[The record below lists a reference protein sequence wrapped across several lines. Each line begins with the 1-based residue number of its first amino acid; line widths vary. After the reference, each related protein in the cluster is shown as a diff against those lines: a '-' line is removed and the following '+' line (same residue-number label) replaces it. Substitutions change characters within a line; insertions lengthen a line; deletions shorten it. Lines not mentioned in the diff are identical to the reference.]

1 MRRVALKIA
10 YVGSK
15 FHGYQRQPNY
25 RTVEGE
31 LLDCFFEA
39 GLIEDTW
46 KAHYSVAGRT
56 DKGVHSTG
64 NVISFIT
71 DEEVRI
77 NYLNGLLPK
86 DIKIIGE
93 ARVPYG
99 FKVRFPLT
107 RTYTYIQP
115 FNPYLNEDLNF
126 SDMQTAMNYFIGE
139 HNFRNFS
146 KRNEKNP
153 NRKIVNMKMEVEDN
167 LLIFE
172 VTGVSFLWNM
182 VRKMVTSLIRVGNGS
197 LEVKDIE
204 KLLQPVDLRETI
216 RLQPAPANGLIL
228 SELNYKNIN
237 FSDCEYSMEKLAEY
251 LKKEFMHNEQ
261 EKYADARMIEI
272 LGGGKI

>member
-10 YVGSK
+10 YIGTG

-31 LLDCFFEA
+31 LLKVFKETHI
-39 GLIEDTW
+39 IEDTW
-46 KAHYSVAGRT
+46 DAHYSVAGRT

-71 DEEVRI
+71 DEDIHI
-77 NYLNGLLPK
+77 NQLNGLLPD

-115 FNPYLNEDLNF
+115 IDPFKEDKLDINKIRQA
-126 SDMQTAMNYFIGE
+126 MQYFIGK

-153 NRKIVNMKMEVEDN
+153 NREIKNIEVEIKDN
-167 LLIFE
+167 ILIFTI
-172 VTGVSFLWNM
+172 TGQSFLWNM
-182 VRKMVTSLIRVGNGS
+182 VRKMVTSLLLVGYGE
-197 LEVKDIE
+197 LEVDTIN
-204 KLLQPVDLRETI
+204 KLLQPIELRQYI
-216 RLQPAPANGLIL
+216 RLRPAPANGLIL
-228 SELNYKNIN
+228 SDMEYKNIK
-237 FSDCEYSMEKLAEY
+237 FKDSQYAKDKLIEV
-251 LKKEFMHNEQ
+251 LKKEYIKHDQ
-261 EKYADARMIEI
+261 EKKADIKLIE
-272 LGGGKI
+272 LLEKQE

>member
-10 YVGSK
+10 YIGTK

-31 LLDCFFEA
+31 LLKVFQDS
-39 GLIEDTW
+39 GVIEDTW

-71 DEEVRI
+71 DEEIRI

-86 DIKIIGE
+86 DVKIIGE
-93 ARVPYG
+93 AKVPYA
-99 FKVRFPLT
+99 FKVRFPLY
-107 RTYTYIQP
+107 RTYTYVQP
-115 FNPYLNEDLNF
+115 FNPYEDF
-126 SDMQTAMNYFIGE
+126 EYDFEKMKEVMSYFIGE

-153 NRKIVNMKMEVEDN
+153 NRKILDMDLKIDDN
-167 LLIFE
+167 LMTFKVVGE
-172 VTGVSFLWNM
+172 SFLWNM
-182 VRKMVTSLIRVGNGS
+182 VRKMVTSLLLVGKGKLQKN
-197 LEVKDIE
+197 DI
-204 KLLQPVDLRETI
+204 KQLLQPTDLRETI

-228 SELNYKNIN
+228 SDMYYKNIK
-237 FSDCEYSMEKLAEY
+237 FKDYDYSKKKLIEELQKQYAN
-251 LKKEFMHNEQ
+251 NEQ
-261 EKYADARMIEI
+261 EKYADAKLIEI
-272 LGGGKI
+272 LKQ

>member
-10 YVGSK
+10 YIGTK
-15 FHGYQRQPNY
+15 FHGYQRQPDY

-31 LLDCFFEA
+31 LLKAFFEA
-39 GLIEDTW
+39 GVIEDTW

-71 DEEVRI
+71 DKEIRL

-86 DIKIIGE
+86 DVKIIGE

-99 FKVRFPLT
+99 FKVRFPLN

-115 FNPYLNEDLNF
+115 FSPFEDNDYNF
-126 SDMQTAMNYFIGE
+126 EVMKSAMKKFIGE

-153 NRKIVNMKMEVEDN
+153 NRKILDIDLKVNDKFM
-167 LLIFE
+167 IFKVVGE
-172 VTGVSFLWNM
+172 SFLWNM
-182 VRKMVTSLIRVGNGS
+182 VRKMVTSLLLVGKGE
-197 LEVKDIE
+197 LELTDID
-204 KLLQPVDLRETI
+204 KLLQPIDYRETI

-228 SELNYKNIN
+228 NDLNYKNIK
-237 FSDCEYSMEKLAEY
+237 FKECDYSKRKLIEE
-251 LKKEFMHNEQ
+251 LQKQFIQNEQ
-261 EKYADARMIEI
+261 EKYADITLINLLKETF
-272 LGGGKI
+272 

>member
-10 YVGSK
+10 YIGTN

-31 LLDCFFEA
+31 LLKAFYEA
-39 GLIEDTW
+39 GVITDTW

-71 DEEVRI
+71 DEEIRL

-86 DIKIIGE
+86 DVKIIGE

-99 FKVRFPLT
+99 FKVRFPLS
-107 RTYTYIQP
+107 RTYTYVQP
-115 FNPYLNEDLNF
+115 LTPFEESELNIEDMKIAMKSFN
-126 SDMQTAMNYFIGE
+126 GE

-153 NRKIVNMKMEVEDN
+153 NRKIFDMDLSVEDN
-167 LLIFE
+167 ILIFKVVGE
-172 VTGVSFLWNM
+172 SFLWNM
-182 VRKMVTSLIRVGNGS
+182 VRKMVTSLMWIGQGK
-197 LEVKDIE
+197 LEINDINR
-204 KLLQPVDLRETI
+204 LLQPVDLRERI

-228 SELNYKNIN
+228 SDMDYKNIK
-237 FSDCEYSMEKLAEY
+237 FSECEYSKNKLVDELQKRYIYHNQEKLTNY
-251 LKKEFMHNEQ
+251 KM
-261 EKYADARMIEI
+261 MSI
-272 LGGGKI
+272 LSRI

>member
-10 YVGSK
+10 YIGSK

-31 LLDCFFEA
+31 LLNAFFEA
-39 GLIEDTW
+39 GVIEDTW

-71 DEEVRI
+71 DEPIRI

-93 ARVPYG
+93 AKVPYG
-99 FKVRFPLT
+99 FKVRFPLS

-115 FNPYLNEDLNF
+115 FNPFDENSLDFKKMEE
-126 SDMQTAMNYFIGE
+126 AMKYFIGE

-146 KRNEKNP
+146 KRHEKNP
-153 NRKIVNMKMEVEDN
+153 NRKIIDMNMKVEEN
-167 LLIFE
+167 VMVFTVVGE
-172 VTGVSFLWNM
+172 SFLWNM
-182 VRKMVTSLIRVGNGS
+182 VRKMVTSLILVGKNK
-197 LEVKDIE
+197 LDIE
-204 KLLQPVDLRETI
+204 DIERLLQPIELRETI

-228 SELNYKNIN
+228 SDMNYKNIK
-237 FSDCEYSMEKLAEY
+237 FTEHEYSKNKLVEE
-251 LKKEFMHNEQ
+251 LKKQFMINEQ
-261 EKYADARMIEI
+261 EKYADAKIIDI
-272 LGGGKI
+272 LNGK

>member
-10 YVGSK
+10 YIGTN

-31 LLDCFFEA
+31 LLNAFFEA
-39 GLIEDTW
+39 KVIEDTW

-71 DEEVRI
+71 DEEIRL

-86 DIKIIGE
+86 DVKIIGE

-99 FKVRFPLT
+99 FKVRFPLS
-107 RTYTYIQP
+107 RTYTYVQP
-115 FNPYLNEDLNF
+115 FNPFDDVEYNF
-126 SDMQTAMNYFIGE
+126 EKMKTAMKYFIGE

-153 NRKIVNMKMEVEDN
+153 NRRIFDVDLNVEEN
-167 LLIFE
+167 IMIFKVVGE
-172 VTGVSFLWNM
+172 SFLWNM
-182 VRKMVTSLIRVGNGS
+182 VRKMVTSLLLVGKGE
-197 LEVKDIE
+197 LDIE
-204 KLLQPVDLRETI
+204 DIETLLQSKDLRETI

-228 SELNYKNIN
+228 SDMEYKNIKFTN
-237 FSDCEYSMEKLAEY
+237 HEYSKKKLVEELEKQ
-251 LKKEFMHNEQ
+251 FMHNEQ
-261 EKYADARMIEI
+261 EKYADAKIIEI
-272 LGGGKI
+272 LKQ

>member
-10 YVGSK
+10 YIGTN

-31 LLDCFFEA
+31 LLKAFYEA
-39 GLIEDTW
+39 GVITDTW

-71 DEEVRI
+71 DEEIRL

-86 DIKIIGE
+86 DVKIIGE

-99 FKVRFPLT
+99 FKVRFPLS
-107 RTYTYIQP
+107 RTYTYVQP
-115 FNPYLNEDLNF
+115 LTPFEESELNIEDMKIAMKSFN
-126 SDMQTAMNYFIGE
+126 GE

-153 NRKIVNMKMEVEDN
+153 NRNIFDMDLSVEDN
-167 LLIFE
+167 ILIFKVVGE
-172 VTGVSFLWNM
+172 SFLWNM
-182 VRKMVTSLIRVGNGS
+182 VRKMVTSLMWIGQGK
-197 LEVKDIE
+197 LEINDINR
-204 KLLQPVDLRETI
+204 LLQPVDLRERI

-228 SELNYKNIN
+228 SDMDYKNIK
-237 FSDCEYSMEKLAEY
+237 FSECEYSKNKLVEELQKRYIYHNQEKLTNY
-251 LKKEFMHNEQ
+251 KM
-261 EKYADARMIEI
+261 MSI
-272 LGGGKI
+272 LSRI

>member
-10 YVGSK
+10 YIGSK

-31 LLDCFFEA
+31 LLKAFFEA
-39 GLIEDTW
+39 GVIEDTW

-71 DEEVRI
+71 DETIRI

-93 ARVPYG
+93 AKVPYG
-99 FKVRFPLT
+99 FKVRFPLS

-115 FNPYLNEDLNF
+115 FNPFETDQLDFEK
-126 SDMQTAMNYFIGE
+126 MKKAMKYFIGE

-146 KRNEKNP
+146 KRHEKNP
-153 NRKIVNMKMEVEDN
+153 NRKIFDMDMTVEDN
-167 LLIFE
+167 VILFTVVGE
-172 VTGVSFLWNM
+172 SFLWNM
-182 VRKMVTSLIRVGNGS
+182 VRKMVTSLIMVGKNE
-197 LEVKDIE
+197 LETEDI
-204 KLLQPVDLRETI
+204 KRLLQPIELRETI
-216 RLQPAPANGLIL
+216 RLRPAPANGLIL
-228 SELNYKNIN
+228 SDMNYKNIK
-237 FSDCEYSMEKLAEY
+237 FTEHEYSKEKLIEE
-251 LKKEFMHNEQ
+251 LKKEFMINEQ
-261 EKYADARMIEI
+261 EKYADA
-272 LGGGKI
+272 KIIDLLQGH

>member
-10 YVGSK
+10 YIGSD

-31 LLDCFFEA
+31 LLRVFKETEI
-39 GLIEDTW
+39 IEDTW
-46 KAHYSVAGRT
+46 KSHYSVAGRT

-71 DEEVRI
+71 DKDVRI
-77 NYLNGLLPK
+77 NQINGLLPD

-99 FKVRFPLT
+99 FKVRFPLN
-107 RTYTYIQP
+107 RTYIYIQP
-115 FNPYLNEDLNF
+115 LSPFEEKELDL
-126 SDMQTAMNYFIGE
+126 SKIETAMQCFRGK

-153 NRKIVNMKMEVEDN
+153 NREIISVNMEKEDNVLVFKIV
-167 LLIFE
+167 
-172 VTGVSFLWNM
+172 GQSFLWNM
-182 VRKMVTSLIRVGNGS
+182 VRKMITALMYTGYGK
-197 LEVKDIE
+197 LEISDIE
-204 KLLQPVDLRETI
+204 ELLKPKELRQFI

-228 SELNYKNIN
+228 SDIEYKNIKFQDSQYAKN
-237 FSDCEYSMEKLAEY
+237 KLIEVLKQEYIS
-251 LKKEFMHNEQ
+251 HEQ
-261 EKYADARMIEI
+261 EKKADKTLIKI
-272 LGGGKI
+272 LES

>member
-10 YVGSK
+10 YIGSK
-15 FHGYQRQPNY
+15 FHGYQRQPDY

-31 LLDCFFEA
+31 LLKAFFEA
-39 GLIEDTW
+39 GVIEDTW

-71 DEEVRI
+71 DEEIRL

-99 FKVRFPLT
+99 FKVRFPLS

-115 FNPYLNEDLNF
+115 FNPFENNDLDF
-126 SDMQTAMNYFIGE
+126 EKMREAMTYFVGE

-146 KRNEKNP
+146 KRHEKNP
-153 NRKIVNMKMEVEDN
+153 NRKIFDVNMTVEDN
-167 LLIFE
+167 AMIFKVVGE
-172 VTGVSFLWNM
+172 SFLWNM
-182 VRKMVTSLIRVGNGS
+182 VRKMVTSMILVGKGE
-197 LEVKDIE
+197 LELEDIE
-204 KLLQPVDLRETI
+204 KLLQSVDLREVI

-228 SELNYKNIN
+228 SDLNYKNIK
-237 FSDCEYSMEKLAEY
+237 FREYEYPKNKLVEE
-251 LKKEFMHNEQ
+251 LKKQFMINKQ
-261 EKYADARMIEI
+261 EKYADAKLIDMLSEK
-272 LGGGKI
+272 L

>member
-10 YVGSK
+10 YIGTK

-31 LLDCFFEA
+31 LLKAFFEA
-39 GLIEDTW
+39 GVIEDTW

-71 DEEVRI
+71 DEEIRL

-86 DIKIIGE
+86 DVKIIGE

-99 FKVRFPLT
+99 FKVRFPLS
-107 RTYTYIQP
+107 RTYTYVQP
-115 FNPYLNEDLNF
+115 FNPFEENDYNF
-126 SDMQTAMNYFIGE
+126 DDMKKAMQYFIGE

-146 KRNEKNP
+146 KRHEKNP
-153 NRKIVNMKMEVEDN
+153 NRKIFNVDLTVNKDMM
-167 LLIFE
+167 IFKVVGE
-172 VTGVSFLWNM
+172 SFLWNM
-182 VRKMVTSLIRVGNGS
+182 VRKMVTSLLLVGKGE
-197 LEVKDIE
+197 LEVEDIN
-204 KLLQPVDLRETI
+204 KLLQPVELRETI

-228 SELNYKNIN
+228 SDMNYKNIK
-237 FSDCEYSMEKLAEY
+237 FKDCDYSKNKLVEELRKQY
-251 LKKEFMHNEQ
+251 MSNEQ
-261 EKYADARMIEI
+261 EKFADAKLIEI
-272 LGGGKI
+272 LKQEM